1 MTVENKEFKQQILFE
16 ELDTK
21 SDKDNDNALVS
32 QVIVDDSAFTEVD
45 ELVDSQ
51 VVVEDFEK
59 NKSSWTWKIIGT
71 LVAVLTAIELV
82 QFFIEGF
89 QSEPIIAALYASLLA
104 AFVAATASFA
114 WRELRG
120 LGSLKKRN
128 RLREQARSALQAK
141 PAKAVDILC
150 DDIYQL
156 LPIDLPIEEQGK
168 WSASIPDTLND
179 KEIVTLFSKQVLS
192 QVDDLA
198 LEKVSKHSAESVVL
212 VALSPLAFVD
222 MLIVFWR
229 NMKMINEI
237 SSLYGLRLSYW
248 SRIRL
253 IKQVFKNMVLTG
265 ATELIADLGTD
276 IIGADLLGKLSAR
289 LAQGL
294 GAGMLTA
301 RLGLQTM
308 YMCRPIPFDNQN
320 APKVK
325 QLRGKVVEQVKNLA
339 NKK

>member
-1 MTVENKEFKQQILFE
+1 MTTENKEFKQQILFE

-21 SDKDNDNALVS
+21 SASEKSNELVS
-32 QVIVDDSAFTEVD
+32 QVIVDDGDFKEVD
-45 ELVDSQ
+45 ELIDQ
-51 VVVEDFEK
+51 APLVENEES
-59 NKSSWTWKIIGT
+59 KSTSWTWRIVGT
-71 LVAVLTAIELV
+71 LVLVLASIELV
-82 QFFIEGF
+82 QFFMEGF
-89 QSEPIIAALYASLLA
+89 QNEPVIAALYAALLA
-104 AFVAATASFA
+104 SIVAATSSFT

-120 LGSLKKRN
+120 LRSLKRRN
-128 RLREQARSALQAK
+128 KLREQAKTVLHDSSNV
-141 PAKAVDILC
+141 AVETMC

-168 WSASIPDTLND
+168 WSKSIPDTLND

-192 QVDDLA
+192 QADELA
-198 LEKVSKHSAESVVL
+198 LEKISKHSAESVVL

-237 SSLYGLRLSYW
+237 SNLYGLRLSYW

-265 ATELIADLGTD
+265 ATELIADVGTE
-276 IIGADLLGKLSAR
+276 IVGADLLGKLSAR

-308 YMCRPIPFDNQN
+308 YMCRPIPFENQN
-320 APKVK
+320 APKIR
-325 QLRGKVVEQVKNLA
+325 QLRTKVMEQVKNLA
-339 NKK
+339 DRS